1 MHPRECRA
9 SHILHDEDFENCNS
23 MLCGVSHRTYI
34 DIWLRKEKAQA
45 YIIVYS
51 GYFNLTSE
59 IVKFSNKREDIK
71 ISAKNNHTNDIC
83 NYFTDIPHWG

>member
-1 MHPRECRA
+1 MMK
-9 SHILHDEDFENCNS
+9 ILKTATQCYVVFHTA
-23 MLCGVSHRTYI
+23 H
-34 DIWLRKEKAQA
+34 IWLRKEKAQA

-51 GYFNLTSE
+51 GSFNLTSE

-71 ISAKNNHTNDIC
+71 ISAKNNHANDIC

>member
-1 MHPRECRA
+1 
-9 SHILHDEDFENCNS
+9 

-51 GYFNLTSE
+51 GSFNLTSE

-71 ISAKNNHTNDIC
+71 ISTKNNHTNDIC